1 MVNVGKYTLH
11 RSYGIVMMDFH
22 SRLGRFCQQRWLV
35 RPKSSTECVFP
46 QKFWDSFKCCSS
58 FWFSK
63 TLITLPETNI
73 AREHAPSQKEPS
85 IPTIHFQG
93 LCLFQGRYPVSHP
106 SKHHHLLVLKIEI
119 KTSQKR
125 PTMHLKLL
133 EEML

>member
-1 MVNVGKYTLH
+1 MANVGKYILH
-11 RSYGIVMMDFH
+11 GSYGIVMMDFLC
-22 SRLGRFCQQRWLV
+22 RLGRFCQQLWLV
-35 RPKSSTECVFP
+35 RKNHLVSVF
-46 QKFWDSFKCCSS
+46 FRTILDSFKCCSS
-58 FWFSK
+58 FWFGK
-63 TLITLPETNI
+63 TLITLPEANI
-73 AREHAPSQKEPS
+73 AREHAPSQKETS

-93 LCLFQGRYPVSHP
+93 LCLFEGRYPVSHL